1 MKAVRLLSTLRKW
14 NGEKKKKEEIN
25 KRAVAVQLGSIV
37 THNLYLTIY
46 KMNELSLRFENHI
59 QSEESALCTDM
70 FPYNT
75 IVSRGLTILVA
86 QTSFYILIG
95 EYKEVAF
102 QAASTTADRSEVCS
116 HGGLLCRAALCP
128 ASNRQVPKAA
138 RVQSQIDILSS
149 VDQI

>member
-1 MKAVRLLSTLRKW
+1 M
-14 NGEKKKKEEIN
+14 EKKKKKVRKKE
-25 KRAVAVQLGSIV
+25 RAVAVQLESTV

-95 EYKEVAF
+95 EHKEVAF
-102 QAASTTADRSEVCS
+102 QAASATAGRSEFCS
-116 HGGLLCRAALCP
+116 HGGLPCRAALCP